1 MQAHLSTACPASHP
15 KAELVGTLAFSY
27 YSEPCRPQKNLLP
40 HPCLWQGHRGGVE
53 EGVPESPRTL
63 TPLDQHEGRNGTLL
77 SESASVASAEL
88 VIFKLGP

>member
-1 MQAHLSTACPASHP
+1 M
-15 KAELVGTLAFSY
+15 
-27 YSEPCRPQKNLLP
+27 
-40 HPCLWQGHRGGVE
+40 E

>member
-1 MQAHLSTACPASHP
+1 M
-15 KAELVGTLAFSY
+15 
-27 YSEPCRPQKNLLP
+27 
-40 HPCLWQGHRGGVE
+40 E

-77 SESASVASAEL
+77 SDSGSIASTEL